1 VAEIRRDEQK
11 LWLILFQ
18 IRGVRVRLNS
28 LALQR
33 WIFSTLALLVSSA
46 GLIFAAALMLGPLWF
61 LSMAA
66 VIVLFALAAMLREGR
81 AALRQHANPVKA
93 ATIAD
98 ERGALKGR
106 LTTVMTLAQTPRL
119 SPLWAYLVEDTYSL
133 RDDFEPARIEPRF
146 ISRSIFALLAA
157 CLIAMLL
164 VPFAVLR
171 RGGSRQAAA
180 AHGEPGEITADLGN
194 LEIRPADPAL
204 EPNAQ
209 VYADPETL
217 RKLGDKLAAAQD
229 QDNDKSPLGRWMSK
243 ARNLA
248 ADLQDQLTGQ
258 KPTKDPPLRLKLT
271 DRNPGADSHGAS
283 KGHGQPGQGHDNS
296 GQTAANSKG
305 SGGNPAGDARQSQ
318 PPVASRPGQQAD
330 PLAQNQ
336 GGLPQT
342 PGSNSAHSG
351 ESDLQSLF
359 DNNGAG
365 LGGGGSSHGS
375 GSDPRNLFG
384 PASSQPLGNDNFK
397 ITIEAQPSDESST
410 PGPPAY
416 IPPKVRVPLNS
427 NQYPDEPLA
436 RTAVPAADQM
446 MVKRVFER

>member
-18 IRGVRVRLNS
+18 IRRVRVRLNS

-33 WIFSTLALLVSSA
+33 WIFSTLALLVGSA

-61 LSMAA
+61 LSIA
-66 VIVLFALAAMLREGR
+66 VISVFFALAAMLREGR

-133 RDDFEPARIEPRF
+133 RDDFEPARIEPRI

-157 CLIAMLL
+157 CLIALLL
-164 VPFAVLR
+164 VPFAVVR
-171 RGGSRQAAA
+171 RGGLRQAAA
-180 AHGEPGEITADLGN
+180 AHGQPGEITADIGN

-318 PPVASRPGQQAD
+318 PPTSLPGQQAD
-330 PLAQNQ
+330 QLAQNE

-342 PGSNSAHSG
+342 PGSNSAHTG
-351 ESDLQSLF
+351 ESDLQNLF
-359 DNNGAG
+359 DNNGSG
-365 LGGGGSSHGS
+365 IGGGGSSHGS

-384 PASSQPLGNDNFK
+384 QASSQPLGNDNFK

-410 PGPPAY
+410 PGAPAY
-416 IPPKVRVPLNS
+416 IPPRVRVPLNS

-446 MVKRVFER
+446 TVKRVFER